1 MMVVDQRR
9 MPSQPRSQ
17 HRRHFLIA
25 AAIITIY
32 LLQIVF
38 AVKDQAQTIDE
49 GFHLA
54 AGYRYWQCADFG
66 FNSEH
71 PPLVKMVAAAP
82 LWLSHTPAPDG
93 ACGTEP
99 TTKDYGYGLGA
110 HWYFAQ
116 GLNAEQML
124 WRGRLAACI
133 FPLILAVTCFFFARE
148 LFGDMAALF
157 ALTLL
162 AFEPTMLA
170 HGALVTTDTAVAAF
184 VLAAVFAFYRYAQKP
199 TPARLI
205 VAGLMTGLALS
216 VKHSGV
222 LVLPIIVVLALGE
235 LWRSRAADQRRGR
248 QALHAVFALGLIVL
262 IATGVLWTTYGWR
275 FDARPNGAA
284 MTTSI
289 SEFISLTQQMGNHSF
304 TLAHVVPV
312 IERFRLLPQAYLYGF
327 VDVLNVSNPGLP
339 PYILGKLYPH
349 GKWFFFPVNFI
360 IKSTLSFLALLLIAI
375 VAVPWRRLN
384 WGRQLFYL
392 LTPVIVW
399 TAIAM
404 TSGLDIGYRHM
415 LPAIPFLCILLG
427 AAASYLFTRSRAWR
441 IVIVALVVL
450 HSASSV
456 HAFPDYIPY
465 SNEAWGG
472 KSKTYRVLTDSNVD
486 WGQAINETRRYLAA
500 NNIHDCWIAYDN
512 VAPAQYYGVQCR
524 QLPPNVGGAPTT
536 PPLRATG
543 TFILSDLS
551 VSGIEWERPELNPY
565 REFLHATPKAVIGGA
580 MLVYEGTFDLSGAAA
595 IQHIAAAD
603 SLNGAKQFEQ
613 AEMQARQGIALLPES
628 VRGHLALAN
637 ALAGLNKTDEARQE
651 YEAALNLATQRAEW
665 YPIQIVQLRR
675 ASDKLATP
683 HS

>member
-1 MMVVDQRR
+1 
-9 MPSQPRSQ
+9 MPSQPGSQ
-17 HRRHFLIA
+17 DRRHFLIA

-32 LLQIVF
+32 LLQILF

-82 LWLSHTPAPDG
+82 LWWSHTPAPQG

-133 FPLILAVTCFFFARE
+133 FSLILAVTCFFFARD
-148 LFGDMAALF
+148 LFGDLAALA

-162 AFEPTMLA
+162 AFEPTALA

-184 VLAAVFAFYRYAQKP
+184 VLGTVFAFYRYTQKP
-199 TPARLI
+199 TPTRLMG
-205 VAGLMTGLALS
+205 AGLMTGLALS
-216 VKHSGV
+216 AKHSGV
-222 LVLPIIVVLALGE
+222 LILPILVVLSLGEVWRSRRAEKRWRPQTLKIVFAFAIIVVI
-235 LWRSRAADQRRGR
+235 
-248 QALHAVFALGLIVL
+248 AV
-262 IATGVLWTTYGWR
+262 GVLWTTYGWR
-275 FDARPNGAA
+275 FTARPTGAG

-289 SEFISLTQQMGNHSF
+289 SEFISLAQQMGNHSF
-304 TLAHVVPV
+304 MLARVIPA

-327 VDVLNVSNPGLP
+327 VDVLNVSNPGFP

-349 GKWFFFPVNFI
+349 GKWFFFPVNFV
-360 IKSTLSFLALLLIAI
+360 IKSTLGFLALLLIAI
-375 VAVPWRRLN
+375 IAVPWRRLN
-384 WGRQLFYL
+384 WARQLFYL
-392 LTPVIVW
+392 VAPVVVW

-404 TSGLDIGYRHM
+404 TSGLNIGYRHM
-415 LPAIPFLCILLG
+415 LPTIPFLCILLG
-427 AAASYLFTRSRAWR
+427 AATSYLCMRSRTWR
-441 IVIVALVVL
+441 IVIVTLFVL
-450 HSASSV
+450 HIASSLR
-456 HAFPDYIPY
+456 AFPDYIPY

-472 KSKTYRVLTDSNVD
+472 KSKTYRVLTDSSVD

-500 NNIHDCWIAYDN
+500 NNIQDCWIAYDN
-512 VAPAQYYGVQCR
+512 VAPAEHYGVQCR
-524 QLPPNVGGAPTT
+524 QLPPNVGGTPNA

-565 REFLHATPKAVIGGA
+565 REFLHTTPKAVIGGA

-595 IQHIAAAD
+595 VQHLASAD
-603 SLNGAKQFEQ
+603 SLNDAKQFEQ

-628 VRGHLALAN
+628 VRGHLTLGN
-637 ALAGLNKTDEARQE
+637 ALAGLNKKDEARQE
-651 YEAALNLATQRAEW
+651 FETALRLATQRPEW
-665 YPIQIVQLRR
+665 YPAQLVAIRQ
-675 ASDKLATP
+675 ALQKLKAP
-683 HS
+683 AHEPAPDG

>member
-1 MMVVDQRR
+1 
-9 MPSQPRSQ
+9 MPPQLRS
-17 HRRHFLIA
+17 HDRRHFLIA

-32 LLQIVF
+32 LLQILF

-49 GFHLA
+49 GFHLT

-82 LWLSHTPAPDG
+82 LWWSHTPAPQG
-93 ACGTEP
+93 KCGQEP

-110 HWYFAQ
+110 HWYFGQ

-124 WRGRLAACI
+124 WRGRLAASI
-133 FPLILAVTCFFFARE
+133 FSLILAVTCFFFARE
-148 LFGDMAALF
+148 LFGDTAALF

-170 HGALVTTDTAVAAF
+170 HGALITTDTAVAAF
-184 VLAAVFAFYRYAQKP
+184 VLGAVFAFYRYMQKP
-199 TPARLI
+199 TPRRLI
-205 VAGLMTGLALS
+205 VAGLITGLALS
-216 VKHSGV
+216 VKHSGL
-222 LVLPIIVVLALGE
+222 LVLPILFVLALGE
-235 LWRSRAADQRRGR
+235 CWRTRATSQHLRRHPLR
-248 QALHAVFALGLIVL
+248 MTFALAIIVV
-262 IATGVLWTTYGWR
+262 IAVGVLWATYGWR
-275 FDARPNGAA
+275 FGARPNGAA
-284 MTTSI
+284 MTSPI
-289 SEFISLTQQMGNHSF
+289 SEFISLAQQMGNHSF
-304 TLAHVVPV
+304 VLVRVVPV
-312 IERFRLLPQAYLYGF
+312 LERLRLLPQAYLYGF

-349 GKWFFFPVNFI
+349 GKWFFFPVNFV
-360 IKSTLSFLALLLIAI
+360 IKSTLSFLALSVIAI
-375 VAVPWRRLN
+375 TAVPWRRLT

-392 LTPVIVW
+392 LVPVLVW

-415 LPAIPFLCILLG
+415 LPTIPFLCILFG
-427 AAASYLFTRSRAWR
+427 ATASYLFTRSRALR
-441 IVIVALVVL
+441 IAIVTLFVL
-450 HSASSV
+450 HIASSL

-512 VAPAQYYGVQCR
+512 VAPAEHYGIQCR

-580 MLVYEGTFDLSGAAA
+580 MLVYEGTFDLSAAA
-595 IQHIAAAD
+595 AVQHMAVAD
-603 SLNGAKQFEQ
+603 SLNDAKQFEQ
-613 AEMQARQGIALLPES
+613 AEARARQGIALLPES
-628 VRGHLALAN
+628 VRGHLALGN
-637 ALAGLNKTDEARQE
+637 ALAGLNKTDEARLE
-651 YEAALNLATQRAEW
+651 FETALKLATQRAEW
-665 YPIQIVQLRR
+665 YPIQIAQLRR
-675 ASDKLATP
+675 ALDKLATP
-683 HS
+683 HD